1 MKPTK
6 GTPARGPSLLDSN
19 SLHLVEPL
27 HLDDSLATSAEGEE
41 ILVREALLRGAREL
55 DVMEYLARR
64 RQRAL
69 ARSPA
74 AAPSRLGLSLSLLSE
89 PEGLSPANVVS
100 RLAGAYRD
108 MAQQEFDAFP
118 GNVQTA
124 FRAMT
129 VEKNR
134 DLPKDKKIQPFDY
147 YLDLRVAY
155 YQAGYDDPVKDI
167 FSKITPAKLLG
178 HDIVFGVHEKF
189 LAQLA
194 GLDKLLNSWSPGLAD
209 RTAKEIARMDGGFV
223 PRYIAPKQ
231 GQSQTPV
238 LSNHAFGMAVD
249 IDPDRNPHIKD
260 RDVMDAL
267 KQAIGYDFGASFVEY
282 SKQIPD
288 LDRIA
293 QIHLRAQDA
302 SGKLQR
308 WLQTYLP
315 RYREAERSGALRAS
329 FADADT
335 ERIWWTDAGVHQNLT
350 FAVQPDPISGMHC
363 WHQAVRIRKAEAGDH
378 YGDIAVDA
386 AKSRAAYR
394 EWMAKTRPA
403 STHSPDG
410 TRRPYWMLRPL
421 KPSREVYRR

>member
-178 HDIVFGVHEKF
+178 HGIVFGVHEKF

-231 GQSQTPV
+231 GQNQTPV

-335 ERIWWTDAGVHQNLT
+335 ERNMRLLEKIRKFHSLAELETWANAGVQSIPLYLAAAMAQLKFSWGATYEHSKD
-350 FAVQPDPISGMHC
+350 VMHFELD
-363 WHQAVRIRKAEAGDH
+363 ASEKIPPNSKKPRPVEELLSA
-378 YGDIAVDA
+378 IA
-386 AKSRAAYR
+386 
-394 EWMAKTRPA
+394 P
-403 STHSPDG
+403 
-410 TRRPYWMLRPL
+410 
-421 KPSREVYRR
+421 